1 MNRTAGQERSR
12 LLPHGRQHLMRCRVY
27 LRRFLTLWVAVDPD
41 PVYSWLD
48 SCDGLVERGMLGV
61 AGKRATVDVD
71 N

>member
-1 MNRTAGQERSR
+1 MHRSAAQETVPAAARR
-12 LLPHGRQHLMRCRVY
+12 EARLMRCWVY
-27 LRRFLTLWVAVDPD
+27 LRRFLTLWVAEDPD

-48 SCDGLVERGMLGV
+48 SCDGLGERGMLGV